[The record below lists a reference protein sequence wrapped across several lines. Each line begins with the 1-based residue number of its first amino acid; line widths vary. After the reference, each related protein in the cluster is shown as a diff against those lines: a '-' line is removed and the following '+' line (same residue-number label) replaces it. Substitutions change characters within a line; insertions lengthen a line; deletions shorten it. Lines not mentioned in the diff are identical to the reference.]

1 MARPP
6 DARLG
11 IVANVFEPEWDAE
24 QDRAP
29 FTWKR
34 ARLGHQAGSQK
45 LGASLYELAPGGSS
59 FPLHIHH
66 ANEELLLVLTGTPT
80 LRTIDAERELEPG
93 ELVACPTGR
102 SGAHRLDNRTDEP
115 VQVLIMSTMIAP
127 ELAEYPDSGKIWTK
141 SSPPGGEVGPDDV
154 GLIARFE
161 DKVDYFEGEAD

>member
-1 MARPP
+1 MAN
-6 DARLG
+6 
-11 IVANVFEPEWDAE
+11 IFEPEWDAE

-34 ARLGHQAGSQK
+34 ARLGHQAGSEK

-66 ANEELLLVLTGTPT
+66 ANEELLLVLSGTPT